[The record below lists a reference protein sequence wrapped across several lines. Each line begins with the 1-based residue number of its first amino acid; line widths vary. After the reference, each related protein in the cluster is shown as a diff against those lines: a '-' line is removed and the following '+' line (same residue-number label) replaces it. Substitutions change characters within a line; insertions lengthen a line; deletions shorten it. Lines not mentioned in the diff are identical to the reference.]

1 MFYALSR
8 GFVMSMMGMTIGVL
22 IYVALSFVAIVI
34 FTSIC
39 YELSPYSRRDETV
52 ALPEWERKTLYT
64 VAGYPPLSLLL
75 LGLMAFSLP
84 GLSSTSGEGLYMA
97 AWFCAGHAGISSVGA
112 AGAWY
117 LRRRDK
123 RNTLY
128 FVGDLLTGAVYTTCL
143 IALFFHIYG

>member
-1 MFYALSR
+1 
-8 GFVMSMMGMTIGVL
+8 MSMMGMTIGVL
-22 IYVALSFVAIVI
+22 FYVALSFVAIVI

-52 ALPEWERKTLYT
+52 ALPEWERKTLFT
-64 VAGYPPLSLLL
+64 MAGYPPLSLIL
-75 LGLMAFSLP
+75 LGLAAFLLP
-84 GLSSTSGEGLYMA
+84 GLSAASGEELNSL
-97 AWFCAGHAGISSVGA
+97 AWFCAGHACISSVGA

-123 RNTLY
+123 RNTVY

-143 IALFFHIYG
+143 IAVFFYIYR

>member
-1 MFYALSR
+1 
-8 GFVMSMMGMTIGVL
+8 MSMMGMTIGVL
-22 IYVALSFVAIVI
+22 FYVALSFVAIVV

-39 YELSPYSRRDETV
+39 YELSPYSRRDESV

-75 LGLMAFSLP
+75 LGLMSFSLP
-84 GLSSTSGEGLYMA
+84 GLSTAPGDSLYMV
-97 AWFCAGHAGISSVGA
+97 AWFCAGHACISSVGA

-123 RNTLY
+123 RNTVY

-143 IALFFHIYG
+143 IVLFFYIYR

>member
-1 MFYALSR
+1 
-8 GFVMSMMGMTIGVL
+8 MSMMGMTIGVL

-52 ALPEWERKTLYT
+52 ALPEWERKTLFT
-64 VAGYPPLSLLL
+64 MAGYPPISLVL
-75 LGLMAFSLP
+75 LGFAAFVLP
-84 GLSSTSGEGLYMA
+84 GLSTASGNELLTI
-97 AWFCAGHAGISSVGA
+97 AWFCGGHAGISSVGA

-123 RNTLY
+123 RNTVY